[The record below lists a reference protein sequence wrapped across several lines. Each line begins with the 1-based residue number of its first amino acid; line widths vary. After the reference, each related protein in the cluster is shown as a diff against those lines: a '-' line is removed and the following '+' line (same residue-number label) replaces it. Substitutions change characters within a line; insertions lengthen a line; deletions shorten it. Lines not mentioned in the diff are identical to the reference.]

1 MIDTN
6 EKPVYQ
12 LRYTLTRDDVAAFE
26 LMPRELVGWEKLWLF
41 GPILLCGAAVGL
53 FEDQLRPF
61 LPWDPATMLGQLVS
75 VLGAIAV
82 GYALSLLLL
91 TARARYRIKRTP
103 LPAAPIYIDAFADH
117 VTVKQDGSDQSFAW
131 NDLTVISTASH
142 VILARKPREAIII
155 PLRAFASPE
164 EMNAFAAFAEVAGR
178 DPQDVSRENDDNNK
192 KEITR

>member
-53 FEDQLRPF
+53 FEDRLRPF
-61 LPWDPATMLGQLVS
+61 LPWDPTSMLGQLAS
-75 VLGAIAV
+75 VLCAIAV
-82 GYALSLLLL
+82 GYALSLVLM

-103 LPAAPIYIDAFADH
+103 LPAAPICIDAFADH

-164 EMNAFAAFAEVAGR
+164 EMSAFAAFAEVAGR

>member
-6 EKPVYQ
+6 EKPLYQ
-12 LRYTLTRDDVAAFE
+12 LRYTLARDDVAAFE
-26 LMPRELVGWEKLWLF
+26 LMPRELQGWEKLWLF

-61 LPWDPATMLGQLVS
+61 LPWDPATMLGQLAS

-91 TARARYRIKRTP
+91 TVRARYRIKRTP
-103 LPAAPIYIDAFADH
+103 LPAAPICIDAFADH
-117 VTVKQDGSDQSFAW
+117 VTVKQDGSNQSFAW
-131 NDLTVISTASH
+131 HDFTVISTASH
-142 VILARKPREAIII
+142 VILAQTPRQAIII
-155 PLRAFASPE
+155 PLRAFASQE
-164 EMNAFAAFAEVAGR
+164 EMGAFAAFAEAAGR
-178 DPQDVSRENDDNNK
+178 DSENVSREDDDNNK